1 PLGDDGGATPG
12 TVRAAGQL
20 ERADVGV
27 DDPGGTAGAEDTEHD
42 VVLVDPFADV
52 PQVVVVPG
60 VLLLGDSRSD
70 RLGGE
75 VVQQPVERLAVDEP
89 AVADVGQVLRGA
101 GFGEREQGVADLDD
115 HAVVVEVRF
124 DHERRVRVGEQVP
137 VRAAQVQVE
146 LRL

>member
-1 PLGDDGGATPG
+1 GDDRLLQGDDVQVLQVGLEVRDPCGVRDSGGDLVERHPLGDDGGATPG

-89 AVADVGQVLRGA
+89 A
-101 GFGEREQGVADLDD
+101 
-115 HAVVVEVRF
+115 
-124 DHERRVRVGEQVP
+124 
-137 VRAAQVQVE
+137 
-146 LRL
+146 